1 MKGKFYVDREI
12 ELLLI
17 PVHPETKENKKAY
30 KRYHHSHNKSILP
43 PTRYQSPSFI
53 PKPQIIKAVN
63 FSM

>member
-1 MKGKFYVDREI
+1 MKDKFYVDREI

-17 PVHPETKENKKAY
+17 PVHPETKENKKACKKY
-30 KRYHHSHNKSILP
+30 QHSHNISILP

-63 FSM
+63 LSV